1 MKKELKELIVS
12 VKSGKVRLAL
22 LVNDRL
28 MELHEDTAEKK
39 FSVGDFYVGRVKK
52 IAPGLNAAFVNI
64 GYEKDAF
71 LHYHDL
77 GRQLKSLLKYTKA
90 TRGGKQTTSKLDAF
104 TLEGSIPKDGKI
116 TDVLASGEKILI
128 QIAKEPIST
137 KGPRITSELSIA
149 GRYVVLV
156 PFSDKISISQKIKK
170 KEERERLQ
178 RLVSSIKPKGFGII
192 IRTVAKDKKV
202 AELHADVNYLVN
214 KWNQSYNNLRNKQD
228 VPSQI
233 LSEMDRASSILRDNF
248 DNSFTKI
255 VCDDEQLCEEMKE
268 YIEIIASGK
277 KSIVHYY
284 DSHIPIFEKFSIEK
298 QIKTSFGKTVT
309 MPKGAYLVIE
319 HTEALHVI
327 DVNSG
332 NSTGKKGSQE
342 ENAIVVNKAAATEI
356 ARQLRLR
363 DMGGIIVIDFIDMA
377 YAENRKELYEHFM
390 EAMKLDKAKHKILPP
405 SKFGLIQVTRQ
416 RVRPVL
422 NIKTREVV
430 ENNEVTTPV
439 DMVMVLNDKL
449 NKLFSKEK
457 KEKIYLHVH
466 PFVAAYLKKGFPSIH
481 HKWFFK
487 YKKWVEI
494 IPRDAYSVLEYHF
507 FNDQKEEI

>member
-1 MKKELKELIVS
+1 MSKELIINVE
-12 VKSGKVRLAL
+12 SGKARLAL
-22 LVNDRL
+22 LTEGRL

-39 FSVGDFYVGRVKK
+39 FAVGDFYIGRVKK

-90 TRGGKQTTSKLDAF
+90 TRGGKQTTSKLDQF
-104 TLEGSIPKDGKI
+104 VLEQDISKDGKI
-116 TDVLASGEKILI
+116 ADILASGDKIMV

-156 PFSDKISISQKIKK
+156 PFSEKVSISQKIKD
-170 KEERERLQ
+170 KEERERLH
-178 RLVSSIKPKGFGII
+178 RLISSIKPKGFGLI

-202 AELHADVNYLVN
+202 AELHADINYLVN
-214 KWNQSYNNLRNKQD
+214 KWNQSYNNLKNRQD
-228 VPSQI
+228 VPTQI

-248 DNSFTKI
+248 DQSFTKI
-255 VCDDEQLCEEMKE
+255 VCDDKQLCEEMKD
-268 YIEIIASGK
+268 YIEVIAPDKKNIIT
-277 KSIVHYY
+277 YY
-284 DSHIPIFEKFSIEK
+284 DEYTPIFEKFSIEK
-298 QIKTSFGKTVT
+298 QIKSSFGKTVT

-332 NSTGKKGSQE
+332 NSAGKKGSQE
-342 ENAIVVNKAAATEI
+342 ENAIVVNKAAASEI

-363 DMGGIIVIDFIDMA
+363 DMGGIIVIDFIDMTN
-377 YAENRKELYEHFM
+377 AENRKELYEHFR
-390 EAMKLDKAKHKILPP
+390 EAMQADKAKHKILPP

-422 NIKTREVV
+422 NIKTKE
-430 ENNEVTTPV
+430 EAGSQEITTSA
-439 DMVMVLNDKL
+439 DTVLVLESKL
-449 NKLFSKEK
+449 NKLFAENKSR
-457 KEKIYLHVH
+457 KIHLHVH
-466 PFVAAYLKKGFPSIH
+466 PFVAAYLKQGLPSIH
-481 HKWFFK
+481 HKWFLR
-487 YKKWVEI
+487 YKKWVNI
-494 IPRDAYSVLEYHF
+494 VPRDAYSILEYHF
-507 FNDQKEEI
+507 FDTQKNEI

>member
-1 MKKELKELIVS
+1 MSKELIVN
-12 VKSGKVRLAL
+12 VEGRKIRLAL
-22 LVNDRL
+22 LIEGRL

-39 FSVGDFYVGRVKK
+39 FSVGDFYVGKVKK
-52 IAPGLNAAFVNI
+52 TAPGLNAAFVDI

-77 GRQLKSLLKYTKA
+77 GRQLKSLLKYTKE
-90 TRGGKQTTSKLDAF
+90 TRGGKQKTSKLDHF
-104 TLEGSIPKDGKI
+104 ILEKDIPKDGKI
-116 TDVLASGEKILI
+116 TDVLTSGEKILI
-128 QIAKEPIST
+128 QVAKEPIST

-156 PFSDKISISQKIKK
+156 PFSEKVSISQKIKD
-170 KEERERLQ
+170 KEERERLH
-178 RLVSSIKPKGFGII
+178 RLVSSIKPKGFGVI

-202 AELHADVNYLVN
+202 AELHADINYLIN

-233 LSEMDRASSILRDNF
+233 LLEMDRASSILRDNF
-248 DNSFTKI
+248 DYSFTKI
-255 VCDDEQLCEEMKE
+255 VCDDQQLCEEMKE
-268 YIEIIASGK
+268 YIEVISSSK
-277 KSIVHYY
+277 KNMVTYY
-284 DSHIPIFEKFSIEK
+284 DGPIPIFEKFSIEK

-332 NSTGKKGSQE
+332 NSAGKKGSQE
-342 ENAIVVNKAAATEI
+342 ENAIEVNKAAATEI

-377 YAENRKELYEHFM
+377 NAENRKELYEHLKT
-390 EAMKLDKAKHKILPP
+390 AMQADKAKHKILPP

-422 NIKTREVV
+422 NIKT
-430 ENNEVTTPV
+430 
-439 DMVMVLNDKL
+439 
-449 NKLFSKEK
+449 
-457 KEKIYLHVH
+457 KEKINNQEITTPADIVMILDAKLNTLFFEEKVKKVHLHVH
-466 PFVAAYLKKGFPSIH
+466 PFVAAYLKRGFPSIH
-481 HKWFFK
+481 HKWFLK
-487 YKKWVEI
+487 YKNWVKI
-494 IPRDAYSVLEYHF
+494 IPRDAYAMLEYHF
-507 FNDQKEEI
+507 FNDQKKEI

>member
-1 MKKELKELIVS
+1 MGKELIVN
-12 VKSGKVRLAL
+12 VEAGKVRLAL
-22 LVNDRL
+22 LVEGRL

-90 TRGGKQTTSKLDAF
+90 TRGGKQTTSKLDNF
-104 TLEGSIPKDGKI
+104 VLEDDIPKDGKV
-116 TDVLASGEKILI
+116 TDVLTSGEKILI
-128 QIAKEPIST
+128 QVAKEPIST

-156 PFSDKISISQKIKK
+156 PFSDKVSISQKIKD

-202 AELHADVNYLVN
+202 AELHADINYLVN
-214 KWNQSYNNLRNKQD
+214 KWNQSYNNLRNRQD

-233 LSEMDRASSILRDNF
+233 LSEMDRASSVLRDNF
-248 DNSFTKI
+248 DSSFTKI

-268 YIEIIASGK
+268 YIEVISPGK
-277 KSIVHYY
+277 KSIVNYY
-284 DSHIPIFEKFSIEK
+284 DGHTPIFEKYSIEK

-363 DMGGIIVIDFIDMA
+363 DMGGIIVIDFIDMTS
-377 YAENRKELYEHFM
+377 AENRKELYEHFR
-390 EAMKLDKAKHKILPP
+390 EAMQSDKAKHKILPP

-422 NIKTREVV
+422 NIKTKEVV
-430 ENNEVTTPV
+430 ENQDITTPA
-439 DMVMVLNDKL
+439 DMVMVLNSKLSKLLSEDKAT
-449 NKLFSKEK
+449 
-457 KEKIYLHVH
+457 KIHLHVH

-481 HKWFFK
+481 HKWFLK
-487 YKKWVEI
+487 YKKWIKV
-494 IPRDAYSVLEYHF
+494 IPRDAYSMLEYHF
-507 FNDQKEEI
+507 FDNQKKEI